1 MLDAKVPPIIIRL
14 IINTYQKQTADV
26 RWKGKYSQEFK
37 LSNGVKQGAV
47 LSPLLFCFYM
57 NDIFKIMKESKN
69 GCFIGNYYA
78 GVFGYADDLLLLCPS
93 RKGLQDMLTIAE
105 NYAKDHNISYSTNI
119 NPIKSKTKGIVFT
132 NSQNKPDPVKVCLNG
147 NPLPWID
154 SAKYL
159 GNKITSSINGLH
171 EDILIKRAKFIE
183 RNSELLQEFYFAHPE
198 LLCKLNKI
206 YNSSFFG
213 SVLWDLT
220 SRNVNMIINSWSVSV
235 RYMWGLPLQA
245 HKNLIEPLGGIHA
258 KNMIYTRFLKFVQSI
273 KESERPAPY
282 YLLEKIKNDANTI
295 TGKNLTH
302 ILGNEGKDVFNIDI
316 RKFTKNIALCHPIE
330 NNSWKVNLIKE
341 LTNLKLNLLGV
352 QFSDGDE
359 LNRNEIQEMINYV
372 STC

>member
-171 EDILIKRAKFIE
+171 EDILIKRVKFIE

-235 RYMWGLPLQA
+235 RLMWDLPRQT
-245 HKNLIEPLGGIHA
+245 HRKFIESLGGVHA
-258 KNMIYTRFLKFVQSI
+258 KTMIYTRFIKFIQSI
-273 KESERPAPY
+273 MNGEKKAPISR
-282 YLLEKIKNDANTI
+282 L
-295 TGKNLTH
+295 
-302 ILGNEGKDVFNIDI
+302 
-316 RKFTKNIALCHPIE
+316 
-330 NNSWKVNLIKE
+330 S
-341 LTNLKLNLLGV
+341 
-352 QFSDGDE
+352 
-359 LNRNEIQEMINYV
+359 
-372 STC
+372 